1 MTSILKCSVA
11 ALVLVSGAA
20 WADYPDRV
28 ITTIVPF
35 PPGGS
40 VDPIARA
47 LQQGMQ
53 AELGGTLVILNQPGA
68 GGTLGTAKVA
78 KSAADGYTLGITAVG
93 PLTTQPH
100 MNPTLGYG
108 IGDFEYVC
116 RTHVTPQALVV
127 PASSPYRTLKDLV
140 DDAKKNPQKVSL
152 ASTGTGSLPH
162 LASVEF
168 GQLAG
173 FKWLHVPTKGD
184 SEAATLVIS
193 GEITGWV
200 AGLQTIS
207 SLSSRLRVL
216 GILEAERSSVMP
228 EVATFREQGYDIVSR
243 GWGGLVA
250 PKGTPAP
257 VIAKLSAACEKAA
270 KAPAFETVLRTLMI
284 PQGYLPSA
292 DFSGFVRSESDRY
305 RRLIESTGAK
315 AEK

>member
-1 MTSILKCSVA
+1 MTSILKRSLA
-11 ALVLVSGAA
+11 MLVLASGAA
-20 WADYPDRV
+20 WADYPERAV
-28 ITTIVPF
+28 TTIVPF

-47 LQQGMQ
+47 LQLGMQ
-53 AELGGTLVILNQPGA
+53 SALGGPLVIVNQPGA

-78 KSAADGYTLGITAVG
+78 KSTADGYTLGITAVG

-100 MNPTLGYG
+100 MNPALGYG
-108 IGDFEYVC
+108 IGDFEYIC

-127 PASSPYRTLKDLV
+127 PANSPYRTLKDLV
-140 DDAKKNPQKVSL
+140 DDARSNPQKVSL

-168 GQLAG
+168 GQIAG
-173 FKWLHVPTKGD
+173 FNWLHVPTKGD
-184 SEAATLVIS
+184 SEAATLVMS

-216 GILEAERSSVMP
+216 GILEAERSAVMP
-228 EVATFREQGYDIVSR
+228 TVATFREQGYDIISR

-270 KAPAFETVLRTLMI
+270 KAPAFETVLRTLLI
-284 PQGYLPSA
+284 PQGYQPSG
-292 DFSGFVRSESDRY
+292 DFSSFVHSESERY
-305 RRLIESTGAK
+305 RRLIESTGANVRK
-315 AEK
+315 